1 MTASKLVQ
9 GILIPNKLLQFNLFL
24 VRSRWTQLRSTS
36 TTFATTSTSQC
47 LLEQQQQLLQ
57 QLSAQWHGQQS
68 WRLQHATRTMS
79 NSSTGST
86 ATKVA
91 TAAAASLPS
100 SGSTA
105 TTTTTSLSTASATKT
120 FTKAPAPVAAS
131 STSRQSGS
139 STRRTTAKTGGG
151 SANASSYLPLLQA
164 GLPLILF
171 TILGLWVTS
180 HAYGGKLREL
190 EASRGQSSLSLRQAA
205 LAQEHDSMM
214 ERLNHIAALDFD
226 NTKRILRPEEILEQR
241 RLARQRRNAWHRRWY
256 RWVAGIREEENVE

>member
-1 MTASKLVQ
+1 
-9 GILIPNKLLQFNLFL
+9 
-24 VRSRWTQLRSTS
+24 
-36 TTFATTSTSQC
+36 
-47 LLEQQQQLLQ
+47 
-57 QLSAQWHGQQS
+57 
-68 WRLQHATRTMS
+68 MS

-91 TAAAASLPS
+91 TTAAASASHLPS

-105 TTTTTSLSTASATKT
+105 TTTATTPSTASATKT
-120 FTKAPAPVAAS
+120 FTKAPAPVAAAS

-139 STRRTTAKTGGG
+139 STRRTPAKTGGG
-151 SANASSYLPLLQA
+151 GATASSYLPLLQA

-214 ERLNHIAALDFD
+214 ERLNRIAAQDFD
-226 NTKRILRPEEILEQR
+226 NKRILRPEEILEQR
-241 RLARQRRNAWHRRWY
+241 RLARQRRNAWHRRLY
-256 RWVAGIREEENVE
+256 RWVAGIREKEDVE